1 MFQKNL
7 EGPSNKIMLKT
18 INLLKGKL
26 EKQQEKWV
34 NRLGTLVVC
43 DVAWSLLQQNE
54 KWDINLELFV
64 LEPLP
69 HKEMESLLKKNEMN
83 INLRT
88 FSC

>member
-34 NRLGTLVVC
+34 NRLGILVVC
-43 DVAWSLLQQNE
+43 DVTWSLLQQDE
-54 KWDINLELFV
+54 KWDIKFGAV
-64 LEPLP
+64 CFG
-69 HKEMESLLKKNEMN
+69 
-83 INLRT
+83 T
-88 FSC
+88 FAP

>member
-43 DVAWSLLQQNE
+43 DEAWSLLQQDE
-54 KWDINLELFV
+54 INLELFV

>member
-26 EKQQEKWV
+26 AKQQEKWV

-43 DVAWSLLQQNE
+43 DVAWSLLQQDE
-54 KWDINLELFV
+54 KWDKFGAV
-64 LEPLP
+64 CFG
-69 HKEMESLLKKNEMN
+69 
-83 INLRT
+83 T
-88 FSC
+88 FAP

>member
-1 MFQKNL
+1 M
-7 EGPSNKIMLKT
+7 GKT
-18 INLLKGKL
+18 ARKL
-26 EKQQEKWV
+26 V
-34 NRLGTLVVC
+34 NRLGTVVIC
-43 DVAWSLLQQNE
+43 DEAWSLLQQDE

-69 HKEMESLLKKNEMN
+69 HKEMESLLKKKEMN

>member
-34 NRLGTLVVC
+34 NRLGTLV
-43 DVAWSLLQQNE
+43 AWSLLQQDE
-54 KWDINLELFV
+54 KWDKFGAV
-64 LEPLP
+64 CFG
-69 HKEMESLLKKNEMN
+69 
-83 INLRT
+83 T
-88 FSC
+88 FAP